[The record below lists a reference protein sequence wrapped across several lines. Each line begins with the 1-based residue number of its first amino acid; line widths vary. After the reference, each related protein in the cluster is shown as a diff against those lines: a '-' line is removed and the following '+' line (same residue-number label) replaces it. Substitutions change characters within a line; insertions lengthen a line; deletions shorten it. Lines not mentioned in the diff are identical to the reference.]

1 MPARPIPRPGR
12 FGLAALGAV
21 AASVLAA
28 AAAGPA
34 PVDSAAATSSSAP
47 DGPATSRAKGRL
59 MITIVY
65 DNYPLKEGLRTAWG
79 FGCVVQGLEKTI
91 LFDTGGNGRL
101 LLANMAA
108 CGIRP
113 ETIDAVV
120 ISHRHGDHAGGLEAF
135 LAARPK
141 VTVYVPKPFPDGIKE
156 AIRRAGATLV
166 ETEAA
171 TAVCDRAWTTP
182 VLGRGL
188 KEQALALEATDGLVV
203 VTGCAHPGVVEMAE
217 SARKHA
223 GRPVRAVLGGFHMMC
238 ASQRGILEVVEGLRR
253 LGVRQV
259 GPCHCSGDRTR
270 KVMQEAY
277 GEGYLQAGVGAR
289 LAFPLTPEKSLSR

>member
-1 MPARPIPRPGR
+1 MPSRPIPRPGR
-12 FGLAALGAV
+12 FGPAVLGAV

-47 DGPATSRAKGRL
+47 GGPAASRAKGQL

-65 DNYPLKEGLRTAWG
+65 DNHPLKEGLGTAWG

-101 LLANMAA
+101 LLTNMAA

-113 ETIDAVV
+113 EEIDAVV
-120 ISHRHGDHAGGLEAF
+120 ISHRHGDHAGGLDEF
-135 LAARPK
+135 LAAGAN
-141 VTVYVPKPFPDGIKE
+141 VTVYVPKPFPAGMKE
-156 AIRRAGATLV
+156 ATRRAGATLV

-171 TAVCDRAWTTP
+171 TEVCERAWTTP

-188 KEQALALEATDGLVV
+188 KEQGLALEATDGLVV
-203 VTGCAHPGVVEMAE
+203 ITGCAHPGVVEIAE
-217 SARKHA
+217 AARARA

-238 ASQRGILEVVEGLRR
+238 ASQRSILEVVEGLRR

-270 KVMQEAY
+270 KVMKEAF
-277 GEGYLQAGVGAR
+277 GEGYLETGVGAR
-289 LAFPLTPEKSLSR
+289 LPFNLTPAEKR